1 MLNNR
6 FKGEIIKMTTL
17 EHLTITNF
25 RGFDSLKID
34 GFSKINL
41 FVGKNNSGK
50 TSVLEAVFLLLGMSN
65 PMLPNN
71 INLFRG
77 VNNINLL
84 KLAELNLQNNT
95 AKQLRYLFH
104 NLSLENHPIFYGKF
118 SDTMERQLELSP
130 IFQQN
135 DFLKDI
141 SSLSIP
147 NISGIEL
154 SFSFK
159 TKQSRNQSYKSAI
172 VFGENGILSQTL
184 PKNYHETLNATFLA
198 ADQRERGTLSRL
210 SEIVKRKG
218 GDAILHTLQSAF
230 GENIL
235 GFQPL
240 EDGIFFNLKD
250 VEEYVHIAVMGDG
263 IRRFLDIVTSVFE
276 KPNSFICIDEI
287 ENGLH
292 YSIYKWLW
300 KNLITFS
307 NQNNA
312 QLFIT
317 SHNIETLVCLKSVLE
332 EEQFASMQEYIRVFN
347 VSPTSNSG
355 HKVYKYSFEGFKDAI
370 EHETEMRN

>member
-1 MLNNR
+1 
-6 FKGEIIKMTTL
+6 
-17 EHLTITNF
+17 LTIKNF
-25 RGFDSLKID
+25 RGFDTLEID

-84 KLAELNLQNNT
+84 KLAGFIPQDNT
-95 AKQLRYLFH
+95 AKQLRCLFH
-104 NLSLENHPIFYGKF
+104 NLSLENHPVFCGKF
-118 SDTMERQLELSP
+118 SDAAERRLELSA

-135 DFLKDI
+135 EFLKNV

-147 NISGIEL
+147 NINGIEL
-154 SFSFK
+154 SFSFQK
-159 TKQSRNQSYKSAI
+159 KQSQKQSYKSTAI
-172 VFGENGILSQTL
+172 FGENGIVNQTV
-184 PKNYHETLNATFLA
+184 PKNYLETLSATYLA
-198 ADQRERGTLSRL
+198 TDQKERGTLSRL
-210 SEIVKRKG
+210 SEIVKKKG
-218 GDAILHTLQSAF
+218 GDVILRMLQDAF

-250 VEEYVHIAVMGDG
+250 VEEYLPITIMGDG

-276 KPNSFICIDEI
+276 RRDSFICIDEI

-292 YSIYKWLW
+292 YSVYKWLW

-307 NQNNA
+307 NQNNV

-317 SHNIETLVCLKSVLE
+317 SHNIETLACFKSVLE
-332 EEQFASMQEYIRVFN
+332 EEQFTSMQEYCKAFT
-347 VSPTSNSG
+347 VSRTINAG
-355 HKVYKYSFEGFKDAI
+355 HKAYRYSFEGFKDAI
-370 EHETEMRN
+370 DHESEIRN